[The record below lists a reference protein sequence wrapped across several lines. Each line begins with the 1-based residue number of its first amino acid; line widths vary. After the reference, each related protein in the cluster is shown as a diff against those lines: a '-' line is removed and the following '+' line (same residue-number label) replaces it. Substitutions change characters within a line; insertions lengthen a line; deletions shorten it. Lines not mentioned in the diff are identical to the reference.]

1 LRSYSVRS
9 LSIVLQDADI
19 AFSKQELN
27 NDQKRALEDIDNGC
41 QNVLDELQRIL
52 DNNTELG
59 LESRGVGKRIKRVWK
74 RLKWEPG
81 DIDKLRSRISTN
93 IGFLNAFN
101 GLITR
106 DNVVKLVRHHE
117 DQGRQTVLDWITLI
131 DYAHQLNDFIARRQ
145 AGTGQ
150 WLLDST
156 EYQTWVETNKQTLFC
171 PGIPG
176 AGKTILTSIVVEELT
191 TRFQN
196 NESIGI
202 AYLYCNFRRQH
213 EQKVEDLLASL
224 LKQLTRG
231 RSSLPDTIK
240 SLYDSHQDKRTRL
253 SFDEISR
260 ALQSV
265 ATMYSRVFV
274 IVDALDECQVSYNC
288 RKTFLSELFSLQAK
302 CGTNLFATS
311 RFIPEITENFQGS
324 ISLEIRASEHDM
336 RRYVDGHMPYLPSFV
351 GRSPDLQEEV
361 KTEIVKAV
369 DGMYV
374 VLLVLIYT
382 STYFA

>member
-1 LRSYSVRS
+1 MPTLPSQNE
-9 LSIVLQDADI
+9 I
-19 AFSKQELN
+19 FN
-27 NDQKRALEDIDNGC
+27 NDQKRDLEDIDKGC
-41 QNVLDELQRIL
+41 RNVLDDLERIL
-52 DNNTELG
+52 DKNTELSS
-59 LESRGVGKRIKRVWK
+59 ESGSVGKRVKRVWK
-74 RLKWEPG
+74 RLKWDPD
-81 DIDKLRSRISTN
+81 DINKLQSRISTN

-101 GLITR
+101 GLLTR
-106 DNVVKLVRHHE
+106 DKVVKLLRHQE
-117 DQGRQTVLDWITLI
+117 DQGRQTVLDWITPI
-131 DYAHQLNDFIARRQ
+131 DYAPQQNDFINRRQ

-191 TRFQN
+191 TCFQN
-196 NESIGI
+196 NKSIGI

-224 LKQLTRG
+224 LKQLTQG
-231 RSSLPDTIK
+231 RSSLPNTIK

-265 ATMYSRVFV
+265 VTMYSRVFIV
-274 IVDALDECQVSYNC
+274 IDALDECQVSNNC

-302 CGTNLFATS
+302 CVGNLFATS
-311 RFIPEITENFQGS
+311 RFIPEITQNFQGS
-324 ISLEIRASEHDM
+324 ISLEIR
-336 RRYVDGHMPYLPSFV
+336 GN
-351 GRSPDLQEEV
+351 
-361 KTEIVKAV
+361 
-369 DGMYV
+369 
-374 VLLVLIYT
+374 
-382 STYFA
+382 

>member
-1 LRSYSVRS
+1 
-9 LSIVLQDADI
+9 
-19 AFSKQELN
+19 
-27 NDQKRALEDIDNGC
+27 LEDIDKGC
-41 QNVLDELQRIL
+41 RNVLDELERIL
-52 DNNTELG
+52 KKNTELSS
-59 LESRGVGKRIKRVWK
+59 ESGSVGKRIKRVWK
-74 RLKWEPG
+74 RLQWEPE

-93 IGFLNAFN
+93 IAFLNAFN
-101 GLITR
+101 GLLTQ
-106 DNVVKLVRHHE
+106 DNVVKLVRHQE

-131 DYAHQLNDFIARRQ
+131 DYAPQLNDFIARRQ

-196 NESIGI
+196 DKSIGI

-224 LKQLTRG
+224 LKQLTQG

-260 ALQSV
+260 ALQSIV
-265 ATMYSRVFV
+265 TMYSRVFIV
-274 IVDALDECQVSYNC
+274 IDALDECQVSHNC

-302 CGTNLFATS
+302 CGANLFATS

-324 ISLEIRASEHDM
+324 ISLEIRASERDVW
-336 RRYVDGHMPYLPSFV
+336 RYVDGHISYLPSFV

-361 KTEIVKAV
+361 KTGIVQAV

-374 VLLVLIYT
+374 VLMVLIYT
-382 STYFA
+382 NTYFT